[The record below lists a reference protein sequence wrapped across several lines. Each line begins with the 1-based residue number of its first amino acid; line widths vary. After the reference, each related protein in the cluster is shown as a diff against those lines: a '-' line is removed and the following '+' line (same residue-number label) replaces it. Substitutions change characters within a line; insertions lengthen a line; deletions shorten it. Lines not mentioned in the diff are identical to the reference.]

1 MKSIY
6 HDVLAQYSI
15 YAASLGAGAKTGDA
29 IVDLQ
34 GYEGALVICFS
45 GALTV
50 DMPFQLMHGDAANL
64 SDAAAV
70 PDADLDGP
78 VPPEP
83 TLLQATDNEVK
94 VFAYR
99 GNKRYLRVD
108 TTTGTGIAGAIIVK
122 GYARHKPV
130 V

>member
-1 MKSIY
+1 VKSLY
-6 HDVLAQYSI
+6 HDVLASYSI
-15 YAASLGAGAKTGDA
+15 YAASLGAAAKTGDA

-70 PDADLDGP
+70 VDADLDGL
-78 VPPEP
+78 EP
-83 TLLQATDNEVK
+83 TLAQATDNEVK
-94 VFAYR
+94 IFAYR

-108 TTTGTGIAGAIIVK
+108 TTTGTGVAGAIIIK
-122 GYARHKPV
+122 HRARHNPV
-130 V
+130 TP

>member
-1 MKSIY
+1 MRDLYNNLLAVHSIY
-6 HDVLAQYSI
+6 P
-15 YAASLGAGAKTGDA
+15 AALGAAAKTGDA

-34 GYEGALVICFS
+34 GFDGALIVCYS

-70 PDADLDGP
+70 PDTDLIGT
-78 VPPEP
+78 EP

-94 VFAYR
+94 TFGYVGA
-99 GNKRYLRVD
+99 KRYLRVD
-108 TTTGTGIAGAIIVK
+108 TTTGTGIAGAMIIK
-122 GYARHKPV
+122 GFPRHAPIV
-130 V
+130 

>member
-1 MKSIY
+1 MKDIY
-6 HDVLAQYSI
+6 HDILPEYSI
-15 YAASLGAGAKTGDA
+15 FPASLGAGAKTGDA

-34 GYEGALVICFS
+34 GHEGALIVCGS
-45 GALTV
+45 GAITV

-70 PDADLDGP
+70 PDADLLGS
-78 VPPEP
+78 EP
-83 TLLQATDNEVK
+83 TLLEATDNEIK
-94 VFAYR
+94 TFGYI

-108 TTTGTGIAGAIIVK
+108 TTTGTGIAFAAILK
-122 GYARHKPV
+122 GNPRHEPV

>member
-6 HDVLAQYSI
+6 HDVLAKLSI

-34 GYEGALVICFS
+34 GYEGALIICHS

-70 PDADLDGP
+70 PDTDLDGL
-78 VPPEP
+78 EP
-83 TLLQATDNEVK
+83 TLLQATDNQVAI
-94 VFAYR
+94 FAYR
-99 GNKRYLRVD
+99 GGKRYLRVD
-108 TTTGTGIAGAIIVK
+108 TTAGTGIAGAIILL
-122 GYARHKPV
+122 GFPRHAPV